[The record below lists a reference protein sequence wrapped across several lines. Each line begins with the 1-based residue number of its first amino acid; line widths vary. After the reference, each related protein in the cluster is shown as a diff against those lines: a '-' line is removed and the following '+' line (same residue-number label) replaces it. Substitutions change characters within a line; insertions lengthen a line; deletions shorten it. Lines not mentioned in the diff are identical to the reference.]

1 MNEVSGIIKICITS
15 GCMDSMKNEGTLS
28 HNQPVVAKTIQFYK
42 VKSFDVDA
50 APFSRIPKNNLNV
63 VLTLF

>member
-1 MNEVSGIIKICITS
+1 MNEVSGIIKTCITS

-28 HNQPVVAKTIQFYK
+28 HNQPVVAKTIEIHK
-42 VKSFDVDA
+42 VQSFDVDA
-50 APFSRIPKNNLNV
+50 TPFSRIPQNNLNV

>member
-1 MNEVSGIIKICITS
+1 MNEVSGIIKTCTTS
-15 GCMDSMKNEGTLS
+15 GCMDSMKDEGTLS
-28 HNQPVVAKTIQFYK
+28 HNQPVVAKTIQIYK

-50 APFSRIPKNNLNV
+50 TPFSRIPKNNINV